1 MTYTVNEAVPHIAN
15 FEFKAYIVSDD
26 FLKSYM
32 LDDTIAIEGQEIEAK
47 FVEERLSYYIYLY
60 KGDLNGY
67 NILGIFNQIDT
78 KKSYKTCAVTTIAK
92 IQNAKTLIAPYKYH
106 NYTIQGMNK
115 KVFMLEETCEGCD
128 VFEISIG
135 EGILQKEHKNYYIQ
149 YSIELDNDYPTYT
162 NGSEIVFI
170 EESNEYGF
178 KRHVVSIDSTQYG
191 KIILFSV
198 YLEAKEG
205 YELKEEDSISLMIKY
220 KTVKSKEELIQ
231 YEFNP
236 KLSAKK
242 ERYNEKITAEFVKN
256 IPSSINSLV
265 FIISSYK
272 DLFESVDD
280 LRTINQ
286 YNDGQT
292 EKQETNTKE
301 LFFSSKYTKEYF
313 RSENYIINLIVKFEI
328 PETGEE
334 IYYSYDPVYLSETP
348 IILPNEIQ
356 NSFNYTVIAQDII
369 T

>member
-1 MTYTVNEAVPHIAN
+1 
-15 FEFKAYIVSDD
+15 
-26 FLKSYM
+26 
-32 LDDTIAIEGQEIEAK
+32 
-47 FVEERLSYYIYLY
+47 
-60 KGDLNGY
+60 
-67 NILGIFNQIDT
+67 
-78 KKSYKTCAVTTIAK
+78 
-92 IQNAKTLIAPYKYH
+92 
-106 NYTIQGMNK
+106 
-115 KVFMLEETCEGCD
+115 
-128 VFEISIG
+128 
-135 EGILQKEHKNYYIQ
+135 
-149 YSIELDNDYPTYT
+149 
-162 NGSEIVFI
+162 
-170 EESNEYGF
+170 
-178 KRHVVSIDSTQYG
+178 
-191 KIILFSV
+191 
-198 YLEAKEG
+198 
-205 YELKEEDSISLMIKY
+205 MIKY
-220 KTVKSKEELIQ
+220 KAVKSKEELIQ

-256 IPSSINSLV
+256 IPSSINSLF
-265 FIISSYK
+265 FIISSYNK

-301 LFFSSKYTKEYF
+301 LFFSSKYTKEYS